1 MYVLSLNRIL
11 LNIGW
16 KRCAESCLFW
26 LRGLPKE
33 RAVKGHLCAWLTHSQ
48 NGVYGKLEIEQR
60 GTGPTQSTAVRLGA
74 CKCPI
79 SKSKSRIMGETLK
92 LVYVQIFFTKW
103 LYILYSGIYPL
114 MNSKKFS
121 NSKKKQW
128 DPHLHADTY
137 PLWLHTSKMQE
148 EQNTAVHI
156 LHTEICNFSPSLT
169 HSSWHSVPHVV
180 PHIPLAPVGERLEGR
195 QSAGIRLFPL
205 QLHAHHLRG
214 TPSGCRSIWGRL
226 KAAKCKNSPHP
237 GKGVE
242 TGAGTATEGDY
253 PHTQA
258 GGPRASTEG
267 LRFKYTYGLGYIS
280 QKENQTLR
288 IENLIFKKNNS
299 PDHGLCSAIL
309 LNKKLSDQHTSICY
323 YCGHLESEFIS
334 RSFSLPPPDYLTLQ

>member
-169 HSSWHSVPHVV
+169 HTADTVLPTFPWLLWESAWRGGS
-180 PHIPLAPVGERLEGR
+180 RLESAFSPCSCMLAICGAHPAAAEASGEGSKQ
-195 QSAGIRLFPL
+195 QSARI
-205 QLHAHHLRG
+205 
-214 TPSGCRSIWGRL
+214 
-226 KAAKCKNSPHP
+226 HP
-237 GKGVE
+237 
-242 TGAGTATEGDY
+242 
-253 PHTQA
+253 TQE
-258 GGPRASTEG
+258 RE
-267 LRFKYTYGLGYIS
+267 
-280 QKENQTLR
+280 
-288 IENLIFKKNNS
+288 
-299 PDHGLCSAIL
+299 
-309 LNKKLSDQHTSICY
+309 
-323 YCGHLESEFIS
+323 
-334 RSFSLPPPDYLTLQ
+334 